1 MCIGCLKKNLSSIET
16 YGNEVN
22 DYLTS
27 ITCECCRSFPSFLL
41 SVNDDLK
48 ILCLTK
54 MKRQEQVC
62 LNVILRLTSFE
73 GMVKE
78 RIKYKLNKALEKID
92 DSSHEITSQS
102 YLNKMN
108 NLADLNHMVVV
119 LDEADHR

>member
-62 LNVILRLTSFE
+62 PNGILRLTSFE